1 MWVLRYREGVP
12 LKDRIHSRTLGSFH
26 DLGDA
31 QAKLETFPEN
41 VQEIMEVV
49 ER

>member
-1 MWVLRYREGVP
+1 MWVLRYRDGVP

-31 QAKLETFPEN
+31 QDRLESFPES
-41 VQEIMEVV
+41 VQETMEVV